1 MKLTQE
7 QIDKVRETN
16 KLVMN
21 IGVTQHQLY
30 CKLLK
35 ELKLDPEESANIK
48 ALDFLFDA
56 VYNSTDSEEF
66 ERNVTAFQNN

>member
-16 KLVMN
+16 ELVMN
-21 IGVTQHQLY
+21 IGVTQYQLY

-35 ELKLDPEESANIK
+35 ELKLDPEESSNIK

-56 VYNSTDSEEF
+56 VYNSTDPEEF